1 MSCLISNPA
10 CLISNWVINLKNVN
24 LFTFMWSKLQA
35 KGPWRLSRHYGR
47 AHSTLSSRFF
57 RPKSR
62 EMQRQQGVAHRSLLV
77 RYACVPWEERGKA
90 GVGGA
95 GCHSGKSRAWAE
107 VKADHEH
114 RLGRVPEISVR
125 PERHGRVRRTLCGD
139 KGASVSPAPP
149 LPWSLVLE
157 ASSSIL
163 FMKSSQLHRNDKRLR
178 RWIF

>member
-35 KGPWRLSRHYGR
+35 KGPCRLGRHYGR
-47 AHSTLSSRFF
+47 AHGTLPSHFF

-62 EMQRQQGVAHRSLLV
+62 EMQRQQGVAHRSLSV

-95 GCHSGKSRAWAE
+95 GCHGGKIQGMGWGQSWPWTQTGEGPRNKRSTRAAWSCQKDFVWGE
-107 VKADHEH
+107 
-114 RLGRVPEISVR
+114 GRECV
-125 PERHGRVRRTLCGD
+125 
-139 KGASVSPAPP
+139 
-149 LPWSLVLE
+149 
-157 ASSSIL
+157 SSSSFTL
-163 FMKSSQLHRNDKRLR
+163 VSGSGDQLLHTFHEENTAPQK
-178 RWIF
+178 W